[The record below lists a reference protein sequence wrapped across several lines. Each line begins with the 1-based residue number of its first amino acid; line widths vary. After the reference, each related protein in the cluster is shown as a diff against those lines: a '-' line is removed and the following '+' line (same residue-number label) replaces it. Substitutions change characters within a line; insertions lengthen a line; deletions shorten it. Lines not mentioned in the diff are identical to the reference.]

1 MPEREAAR
9 RVGVPEI
16 AGARTV
22 QRPPREVAD
31 GRGHRPD
38 REPPDV
44 LADEGD
50 RAGEGERKR
59 DRAEDEDPDPALAE
73 AEDAVGEGVRRGRDD
88 DQLEGRPAQVLHD
101 VEHRRCVRA
110 ALPERLPHE
119 HHPREAA
126 LGADVASEAEE
137 GAAEGG
143 ADDDREQTPLE
154 AQAGEVRAGD
164 QDEQAD
170 AEVPPEQGEV
180 AEGERAQPVGNR
192 CDAPCPLV
200 LHALPSLALPRSG
213 SRVRALGPL
222 SAAVRLPGR
231 YAGESTRPRSSRCR
245 PRPARAPRRRRGT
258 PRRSRPRVPARRG
271 SRSRPLR
278 SARSGSGSR
287 A

>member
-1 MPEREAAR
+1 MSLVPRERKRSAPQTVQPDERDEVADRGSPEGVAWPASEARVVGRERKPRRRHGHGEVDALPEREAAR
-9 RVGVPEI
+9 CVGAPEI

-59 DRAEDEDPDPALAE
+59 DRPEDEDPDPALAE
-73 AEDAVGEGVRRGRDD
+73 AEDAVSEGVRRCRDD

-101 VEHRRCVRA
+101 VEHRRRVRA

-126 LGADVASEAEE
+126 LGADVAREAKE
-137 GAAEGG
+137 GAAEDG
-143 ADDDREQTPLE
+143 ADDDREQSPLE

-180 AEGERAQPVGNR
+180 AE
-192 CDAPCPLV
+192 
-200 LHALPSLALPRSG
+200 
-213 SRVRALGPL
+213 
-222 SAAVRLPGR
+222 
-231 YAGESTRPRSSRCR
+231 
-245 PRPARAPRRRRGT
+245 
-258 PRRSRPRVPARRG
+258 
-271 SRSRPLR
+271 
-278 SARSGSGSR
+278 
-287 A
+287 